1 MPKEAPHQKQK
12 SIILATVSNNVS
24 NTNELLEEI
33 SSKKRECNKLLEAK
47 PKHNL
52 FVENK
57 KPKEKEKEKNVHTT
71 KDSYSSNITEVKA
84 PLRFNKKIYICK
96 PVQENLFKDIPEIRN
111 EEVKTKENNVQFEIK
126 EVLEI
131 LYLYNKRSI
140 LLNQDS
146 LTSWSYNNNSCAI
159 SKILKTALDQINNLE
174 SNKNISFNSPFKLG
188 YEQDLSIKISTDI
201 SSNVSI
207 L

>member
-1 MPKEAPHQKQK
+1 
-12 SIILATVSNNVS
+12 
-24 NTNELLEEI
+24 
-33 SSKKRECNKLLEAK
+33 
-47 PKHNL
+47 
-52 FVENK
+52 
-57 KPKEKEKEKNVHTT
+57 
-71 KDSYSSNITEVKA
+71 VKA
-84 PLRFNKKIYICK
+84 PLRFNKKISICK

-111 EEVKTKENNVQFEIK
+111 EKVKTKENNVQFEIK

-131 LYLYNKRSI
+131 LFLYNKRSI

-146 LTSWSYNNNSCAI
+146 LTSWSYTNNSCAI

-174 SNKNISFNSPFKLG
+174 SNKNISFHSPFKLG
-188 YEQDLSIKISTDI
+188 HEQDLSIKISTDI